1 MYNNSE
7 EGGNEYG
14 SKMKSSSNTK
24 MKMKMKSKMMKKPE
38 EKKTKM
44 KMSGA
49 KAYYK
54 NMSASAL
61 KKLLMEKK
69 TALLIKSGFPEGKIP
84 RGKDAMI
91 NLCIKL
97 KRKRW

>member
-14 SKMKSSSNTK
+14 SKMKSSST
-24 MKMKMKSKMMKKPE
+24 KMKMKSKMMKKPLPE